1 MSFHLIG
8 QPQEPCGQPM
18 LMQHRR
24 AQFGH
29 QRSSVLERV
38 GQHVI
43 GLLHDFNGTGWR
55 LRQPH
60 PLSQFELA
68 QHQHLLQMV
77 MKLGGQPFALTLL
90 GQV

>member
-1 MSFHLIG
+1 MS
-8 QPQEPCGQPM
+8 
-18 LMQHRR
+18 R
-24 AQFGH
+24 ARG
-29 QRSSVLERV
+29 
-38 GQHVI
+38 G
-43 GLLHDFNGTGWR
+43 D

-90 GQV
+90 GQVQFGRQGSEPGL